1 MTYFMKNLL
10 CGRIRRRIRPT
21 LSRQQKWNTL
31 SVFQN
36 SKITWSKAINDWAL
50 VLSPEIIWVLTLRS
64 LHFCVLFYQLLR
76 MPRNTRL
83 FFANFTVFFHLVTV
97 FTDHVPILL
106 IEIVVIFLVGFSF
119 ITDVRHTLNPRQRWY
134 MDWLIDSIVYV
145 EITKKRSRNANHLS
159 YCMSH
164 NTTKNISTPP

>member
-1 MTYFMKNLL
+1 MKYFVCLPK
-10 CGRIRRRIRPT
+10 
-21 LSRQQKWNTL
+21 
-31 SVFQN
+31 FQN

-83 FFANFTVFFHLVTV
+83 FFANFTVYFHLVTV

-134 MDWLIDSIVYV
+134 MDQGRGRTLCDAWHIFCVRIIQRKVTSHPV
-145 EITKKRSRNANHLS
+145 KKRRAR
-159 YCMSH
+159 
-164 NTTKNISTPP
+164 KNFFWMRQLRSLGN